1 VRVIGYVRVSTA
13 DQEHGIDAQRH
24 AIRLEAERRGWA
36 VTWLE
41 DPGRSGKSLDRPA
54 VREALALLADRKAE
68 ALVVA
73 KLDRLTRSVHD
84 FSGILSTAAREGW
97 GVITL
102 DLGVDTTTPA
112 GKLVANV
119 MAAVA
124 EWERDMIALRTR
136 EGLQAAK
143 AKGVRIGRPQSQDPA
158 VVRRIRALR
167 TRGHT
172 YRAIADRLNADAVP
186 LPGGGTRWHPN
197 SVRNAAMS
205 EACAKISA

>member
-1 VRVIGYVRVSTA
+1 M
-13 DQEHGIDAQRH
+13 
-24 AIRLEAERRGWA
+24 
-36 VTWLE
+36 
-41 DPGRSGKSLDRPA
+41 
-54 VREALALLADRKAE
+54 
-68 ALVVA
+68 
-73 KLDRLTRSVHD
+73 
-84 FSGILSTAAREGW
+84 
-97 GVITL
+97 ITL